1 MSLWRRISA
10 STSLS
15 PEGEQYIAVFG
26 YQTASGHDPNLS
38 LVAYPFDAVNGFG
51 TRIEQTTGFYLV
63 DTYSGGMDFTPSG
76 AALNLAIN
84 PTNVNS
90 PIGGTELVSLQWDEG
105 FGSLYTSQPTVVSPS
120 TVEFHPDGDV
130 LFLSDIGGVSYGTRI
145 KAFNWS
151 DSTGAGSEIGSYVTV
166 SNPTQGFVPIAVSPN
181 GNFVAVGYSNSAHLE
196 VYPFNKSTGFGT
208 KQEAP
213 NNTSNTVF
221 DVAWN
226 NAGTYVAVAG
236 NGYDGEHRL
245 NIYEWDNA
253 TGTFGSKVSGVSV
266 EPLITTQ
273 QAVYTVAFAPDDEAI
288 ILGCSVDDVQAYEWD
303 NATGTFGSK
312 YTSPTGTSGF
322 GARDLKFNTN
332 GTVLFASGG
341 QDADY
346 PVAAWEWDSSTGFG
360 AKYDNA
366 DSSGYSGTVYFNS
379 LAYID
384 LG

>member
-10 STSLS
+10 STNLS

-26 YQTASGHDPNLS
+26 FQTATGHDPTLNL
-38 LVAYPFDAVNGFG
+38 VVYPFDAVNGFG
-51 TRIEQTTGFYLV
+51 TRIPAPTELQGTQ
-63 DTYSGGMDFTPSG
+63 GGGKIDFAPSG
-76 AALNLAIN
+76 AALVSTF
-84 PTNVNS
+84 PVNS
-90 PIGGTELVSLQWDEG
+90 PPPYNLTAYEWDEG
-105 FGSLYTSQPTVVSPS
+105 FGSLYTSQPTVVSPDN
-120 TVEFHPDGDV
+120 VEFNGDGDV
-130 LFLSDIGGVSYGTRI
+130 LFMSDVGGLTYGTRI

-151 DSTGAGSEIGSYVTV
+151 DSTGAGSEIGSYVSV
-166 SNPTQGFVPIAVSPN
+166 SNPAQDLVPISVSPN
-181 GNFVAVGYSNSAHLE
+181 GNFLAVAYSAGAHLE

-213 NNTSNTVF
+213 NNTSNSVW

-253 TGTFGSKVSGVSV
+253 TGTFGSKVSGVSI
-266 EPLITTQ
+266 EPLNTGQ
-273 QAVYTVAFAPDDEAI
+273 VSVYAVTFAPDDEAI
-288 ILGCSVDDVQAYEWD
+288 ILGCSVDEVQAYEWD

-332 GTVLFASGG
+332 GTVIFASGG
-341 QDADY
+341 SGSDY
-346 PVAAWEWDSSTGFG
+346 PVHAWEWNSSTGFG

-366 DSSGYSGTVYFNS
+366 DSSGYLQNENFYS